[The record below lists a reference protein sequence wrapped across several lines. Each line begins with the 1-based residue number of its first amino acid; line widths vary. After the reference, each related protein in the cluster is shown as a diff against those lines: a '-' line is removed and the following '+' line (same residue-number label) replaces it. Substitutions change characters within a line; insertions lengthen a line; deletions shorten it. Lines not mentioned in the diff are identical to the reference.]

1 MQTIPGRITV
11 IKRKQLE
18 QCRGC
23 GGSGKQQQCG
33 LDTTRECQVCA
44 GTGFV
49 MMGEG
54 DVWCVNC
61 KGTGKEVGGTPARPE
76 RVTCSTCG
84 GFGFV
89 SFC

>member
-1 MQTIPGRITV
+1 MIG
-11 IKRKQLE
+11 RKQLE
-18 QCRGC
+18 RCRGC
-23 GGSGKQQQCG
+23 GGSGTQILKAHG
-33 LDTTRECQVCA
+33 REIESECEVCA

-61 KGTGKEVGGTPARPE
+61 KGTGKEVGGTPAKPE